1 MKFLS
6 IKLKITLWYALFTIG
21 LVISILG
28 ILIKFTDITLL
39 STQKKELVEVVE
51 DVREDILEGDNFSF
65 FDDGI
70 FILLY
75 DLNKNYIDGSPP
87 PNFSINYPLENN
99 KIQKLEIDGENF
111 YIYDKEVFYNGKII
125 WIRGVFS
132 DIHSK
137 ELTTVIIKSAFII
150 LPLLVIISLV
160 IGYIITKNALLP
172 VKKIQETAENITNNN
187 TLSLRI
193 NLPYGNDE
201 IAKLGATI
209 DKMLDKLEKSFNKE
223 KQFTSDVSHEL
234 RTPISVILA
243 ESEYILSHCNDIEE
257 AKTSMEVINR
267 QGEKI
272 STLINQLL
280 FFAREEQDKIK
291 LNLEYEDV
299 SILLSRIIS
308 DNKFQLESKNIT
320 TNYTDNLTT
329 KEFRVDK
336 IMFIRAIQNILQNSI
351 NYGKENGVI
360 NIISFE
366 NSNYFAVQIEDNG
379 IGIAKEN
386 IEKIWDRFYQVD
398 SSRSSSNMG
407 LGLSIVKL
415 IIEKHNGYIEVES
428 KLGKGTKF
436 ILYFKKNF

>member
-291 LNLEYEDV
+291 LNLEYEDI

-320 TNYTDNLTT
+320 TNYTNNLTT
-329 KEFRVDK
+329 KEFKVDK

-366 NSNYFAVQIEDNG
+366 NSDYFAIQIEDNG

-398 SSRSSSNMG
+398 SSRNSSNMG

>member
-87 PNFSINYPLENN
+87 PNFSINSPLENN

-291 LNLEYEDV
+291 LNLEYEDI

-351 NYGKENGVI
+351 NYGKKNGVI

-366 NSNYFAVQIEDNG
+366 NSNYFAIQIEDNG